1 MRNPTTTLELV
12 DAIELAGE
20 RAPPFPRRVVPEQ
33 RAPEGI
39 SRQIDRTAGPNPPD
53 ESMPTAPP
61 SPHARTWLAGCVLHQ
76 DLPTG
81 APEAM
86 IKINGR
92 PFKALLDSGSAVSLI
107 QAQILP
113 PRSETKFRLP
123 ITCVHGETRQVPTR
137 RMTISAAPGSWPVEV
152 SIMKDLPVP
161 IQTGQDLRLC

>member
-1 MRNPTTTLELV
+1 MDGASTAAQVTERVVIDRLLRALPRTHRQAVGMRNPTTTLELV
-12 DAIELAGE
+12 EAIELAEAAHRREAGE

-33 RAPEGI
+33 RVPEGI

-92 PFKALLDSGSAVSLI
+92 PFKALLDFG
-107 QAQILP
+107 QRRQ
-113 PRSETKFRLP
+113 PRPSTNPSSPQRN
-123 ITCVHGETRQVPTR
+123 QVPATHN
-137 RMTISAAPGSWPVEV
+137 MCAW
-152 SIMKDLPVP
+152 
-161 IQTGQDLRLC
+161 